1 MAFYTLSVFQ
11 TAKCKTIQVSEDI
24 SLLQLQATSI
34 NSCSSFVEFA
44 ELLCKV
50 LFQLAVES
58 VLGLFAVR
66 MLFSFFRFFAFYIPV
81 RSVIFDKDTLK
92 YRSSI

>member
-11 TAKCKTIQVSEDI
+11 TTKCKTIQVSEDI

-34 NSCSSFVEFA
+34 NRCSSFVEFA
-44 ELLCKV
+44 ELCKV

-66 MLFSFFRFFAFYIPV
+66 MLFSFFRFFAFYIPA
-81 RSVIFDKDTLK
+81 RSVIFDKDMLK